1 MKKWITNNTG
11 LKVVSIIFAF
21 MLWLIVVNIDN
32 PNIKR
37 EFTNVQVELT
47 NEEAITDKEK
57 VCSVIDNSDI
67 ITITVRGPR
76 NIVESLSASDF
87 KATADLRE
95 LTDFEF
101 VPIEVQ
107 ALRYKDKLTSI
118 ESRTR
123 NVKVSIEELSVKQFA
138 IRASVTGTPAEGY
151 AVGNKTLSQNIV
163 KISGPESIVS
173 TINRV
178 AAEVNVSDMSSDI
191 NTSVSLTVYDGN
203 DKAIDT
209 SRLKLSVD
217 SVNVTVEMLQTKEV
231 PIRAGTS
238 GTPAEG
244 YSVIGDV
251 VCAPETV
258 TIAAKDTV
266 LSGIS
271 EIRIPDE
278 AIDVT
283 GLDKSFEQIIDISQ
297 YLDEDITLISDAEF
311 LVSVNIEQLQK
322 KEIYYPVSS
331 ITIENLSDKFKTIY
345 TNFDPLRLQI
355 WGTEE
360 KIQSLESTDL
370 TVTVDLS
377 SIEQPGNYTV
387 PVVVNLPEGYNV
399 SEEYTVDIHVYEGNL
414 DYSEITS
421 QTTNVNTNTAEGAQE
436 KTEESSEDSKNSSA
450 GDSEED

>member
-11 LKVVSIIFAF
+11 LKVVSIVFAL
-21 MLWLIVVNIDN
+21 MLWLIVVNIDD

-47 NEEAITDKEK
+47 NEDAITDKEK
-57 VCSVIDNSDI
+57 VCSVIDNSNI

-76 NIVESLSASDF
+76 SVVESLSSSDF

-101 VPIEVQ
+101 VPIEIQ
-107 ALRYKDKLTSI
+107 TLRYKDKLTSV
-118 ESRTR
+118 ESRTK

-163 KISGPESIVS
+163 KINGPASIMS

-178 AAEVNVSDMSSDI
+178 VAEVNVSDMSSDI
-191 NTSVSLTVYDGN
+191 NTPVSLTVYDGN

-209 SRLKLSVD
+209 SRLKMSVD
-217 SVNVTVEMLQTKEV
+217 SVNVNVEMLMTKEI
-231 PIRAGTS
+231 PIGAGTS

-244 YSVIGDV
+244 YRVLGNV

-258 TIAAKDTV
+258 TIAAKENV
-266 LSGIS
+266 LAGIS
-271 EIRIPDE
+271 EMRIPDE

-283 GLDKSFEQIIDISQ
+283 GLDKSFEKLIDISQ
-297 YLDEDITLISDAEF
+297 YLDEGVTLIGDGEILA
-311 LVSVNIEQLQK
+311 SVNIEELESK
-322 KEIYYPVSS
+322 DIYFPVTS
-331 ITIENLSDKFKTIY
+331 ITIDNLADNYKSIY
-345 TNFDPLRLQI
+345 TNFDPLKFQI

-360 KIQSLESTDL
+360 KIQELENADV

-377 SIEQPGNYTV
+377 SIKDPGNYTV
-387 PVVVNLPEGYNV
+387 PVVINLPEGYNV
-399 SEEYTVDIHVYEGNL
+399 FEEYTVGIHVYEGNL
-414 DYSEITS
+414 DYLEMSSE
-421 QTTNVNTNTAEGAQE
+421 TTNAVTAGAKDE
-436 KTEESSEDSKNSSA
+436 ETENSSENNKSNST
-450 GDSEED
+450 GDLEEE

>member
-11 LKVVSIIFAF
+11 LKVVSIVFAF

-32 PNIKR
+32 PNIKK

-47 NEEAITDKEK
+47 NEDAITDKEK
-57 VCSVIDNSDI
+57 VCSVIDNSNI

-76 NIVESLSASDF
+76 NVVESLSASDF

-107 ALRYKDKLTSI
+107 ALRYKDKLTSV
-118 ESRTR
+118 ESRTK

-163 KISGPESIVS
+163 KINGPASIMS

-178 AAEVNVSDMSSDI
+178 VAEVNVADMSSDI
-191 NTSVSLTVYDGN
+191 NTPVSLTVYDGN

-217 SVNVTVEMLQTKEV
+217 SVNVNVEMLQTKEV

-244 YSVIGDV
+244 YRVIGDV

-266 LSGIS
+266 LSGIN

-278 AIDVT
+278 AVDVT
-283 GLDKSFEQIIDISQ
+283 GLDKSFEKIIDISK
-297 YLDEDITLISDAEF
+297 YLDDNVTLISDAEF
-311 LVSVNIEQLQK
+311 LVSVNIEQLEK

-331 ITIENLSDKFKTIY
+331 ITIENLSDKYKTIY
-345 TNFDPLRLQI
+345 TNFDPLLLQI
-355 WGTEE
+355 WGTQG
-360 KIQSLESTDL
+360 KIQSLENTDV

-377 SIEQPGNYTV
+377 SIENPGNYTV

-399 SEEYTVDIHVYEGNL
+399 FEEYTVEIHVYEGNL
-414 DYSEITS
+414 DYSEIAS
-421 QTTNVNTNTAEGAQE
+421 QTTNVVTTEENQD
-436 KTEESSEDSKNSSA
+436 KTEDVSEDNKNSSA
-450 GDSEED
+450 DDSEEE